1 MRPAWIVLGVLASV
15 PACSKEEGAT
25 ASEGT
30 SAKTTDSPE
39 TAAKQDKPLTPK
51 RVAVVDA
58 WKKEGLTAT
67 LAAGSGFG
75 KDCSTGT
82 VDKLE
87 VVICEYGNADEAKQ
101 AEQPGLDWVGTT
113 TGAAWASGSLVIA
126 VADRKKSDPHG
137 KTINQ
142 LMKSAPK

>member
-1 MRPAWIVLGVLASV
+1 MRAALIIIALA
-15 PACSKEEGAT
+15 ACGGGKDEGAS

-30 SAKTTDSPE
+30 AAKTTDG
-39 TAAKQDKPLTPK
+39 DKPLSEART
-51 RVAVVDA
+51 AVVDA
-58 WKKEGLTAT
+58 WKKAGLTASDLKAST
-67 LAAGSGFG
+67 AFG

-87 VVICEYGNADEAKQ
+87 VVICEYGSAAEAKK
-101 AEQPGLDWVGTT
+101 AEQPGLDWVGST
-113 TGAAWASGSLVIA
+113 TGAAWSAGSLVIA

-142 LMKSAPK
+142 LMKSSSQK